1 MSLILGVQTGLVYI
15 ILCNV
20 VHYRRLTDEDGIP
33 STASV
38 PECQEI
44 CKQTEQGC
52 GGSRDQHPI
61 ASLRQGLVAP
71 EWAEMGLQ
79 INRNG
84 KVYGNICIG
93 MARYMTIYGI
103 WNGRSIRQAP
113 PHFYPWKVF
122 SYGIIPTLPFLV
134 WEYSQWAK
142 ESKPLHIC
150 LQKLFFAWF
159 MFR

>member
-84 KVYGNICIG
+84 KVYDNIWHMEWQKYKASTTTLLPLKG
-93 MARYMTIYGI
+93 VLV
-103 WNGRSIRQAP
+103 WNNSYSSFSCLR
-113 PHFYPWKVF
+113 VF
-122 SYGIIPTLPFLV
+122 SM
-134 WEYSQWAK
+134 SQGV
-142 ESKPLHIC
+142 
-150 LQKLFFAWF
+150 
-159 MFR
+159 